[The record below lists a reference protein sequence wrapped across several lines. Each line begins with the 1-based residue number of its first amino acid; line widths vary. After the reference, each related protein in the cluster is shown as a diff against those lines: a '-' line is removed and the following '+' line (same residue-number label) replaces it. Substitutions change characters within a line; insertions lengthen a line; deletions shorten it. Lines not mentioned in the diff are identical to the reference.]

1 MDALSAK
8 HGTDTPAA
16 KARIVE
22 EMIDRLNQIP
32 DPVKQEILLQQL
44 AQKFGIEERTLRG
57 KMARKRE
64 GDVEPGPVPIVAT
77 KTPPVLE
84 KAGRELLACAIAD
97 KAVAAKVRAEFPVER
112 YPSEL
117 LRRIAAVA
125 YGQIEKA
132 GEINPGD
139 LVALLQDAAAMEV
152 AAGIVD
158 IEIEAGKAGDQA
170 RGCMLTLGL
179 AEAKTE
185 YHGMQ
190 GRLND
195 ASEEKQREEL
205 RKFMETK
212 GAKAK
217 VNPKAMPGR

>member
-1 MDALSAK
+1 
-8 HGTDTPAA
+8 
-16 KARIVE
+16 
-22 EMIDRLNQIP
+22 
-32 DPVKQEILLQQL
+32 
-44 AQKFGIEERTLRG
+44 
-57 KMARKRE
+57 
-64 GDVEPGPVPIVAT
+64 
-77 KTPPVLE
+77 
-84 KAGRELLACAIAD
+84 
-97 KAVAAKVRAEFPVER
+97 
-112 YPSEL
+112 
-117 LRRIAAVA
+117 
-125 YGQIEKA
+125 
-132 GEINPGD
+132 
-139 LVALLQDAAAMEV
+139 MEV

-158 IEIEAGKAGDQA
+158 IEVESGKAGDQA

-190 GRLND
+190 GRLNE